1 VPRLQPVVG
10 RRQFGGSPA
19 DHLEQQQTLLFKFQ
33 TLSPSFTDT
42 GGSGNQQWYGG
53 CGLQHLLTSEP
64 SPHLHLLTVQHS
76 HTPPAGRLH
85 CGSYYRGRLP
95 ISAPHRTSDSVR
107 TADWCRLDL
116 LPPPPSAGTCV
127 GGTQWEQRGQGSYSS
142 DCHCRP
148 HPLVGERRPA
158 LDSSLL
164 P

>member
-1 VPRLQPVVG
+1 MPRLQPVVG

-116 LPPPPSAGTCV
+116 LPPPPSAGS
-127 GGTQWEQRGQGSYSS
+127 GRGRGCGLTSILS
-142 DCHCRP
+142 HCRNMC
-148 HPLVGERRPA
+148 RRYTMGTA
-158 LDSSLL
+158 RARVIFK
-164 P
+164 